1 MTEYE
6 IIDAI
11 VTLRSEVAQHSMNF
25 VSVMFG
31 YIIAAYFVGAKLSKF
46 QVSVITVL
54 YLLWSPGPMMAGYDA
69 AITLRDIYVQNQDS
83 IEIELGAFLSIIDYP
98 AIAVVVAGFSWVMSI
113 VFMFQVRA
121 SSIQTESAY

>member
-11 VTLRSEVAQHSMNF
+11 VTLRSEVALHSMNF

-31 YIIAAYFVGAKLSKF
+31 YIVAAYFVGAKLSKF
-46 QVSVITVL
+46 QVSVITLL
-54 YLLWSPGPMMAGYDA
+54 YVIWSPLPMMGGYDA
-69 AITLRDIYVQNQDS
+69 AITLRDLYTRKQTLSD
-83 IEIELGAFLSIIDYP
+83 IELGAFFSLIDYP
-98 AIAVVVAGFSWVMSI
+98 ALAVIVGGFSWLMSI

-121 SSIQTESAY
+121 SIQGGG